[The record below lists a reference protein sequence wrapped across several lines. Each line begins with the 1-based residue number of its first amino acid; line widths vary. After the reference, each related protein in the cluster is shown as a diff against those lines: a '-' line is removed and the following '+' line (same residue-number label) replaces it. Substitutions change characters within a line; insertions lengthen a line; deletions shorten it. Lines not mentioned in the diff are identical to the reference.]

1 MKMYDGGFVHTFS
14 QWSSHLS
21 QWVSHDVPH
30 HFPNARW
37 CPSEQNREVGAFI
50 TPISRTGFC
59 YRFISTYKNKLV
71 KTTKL
76 KEHHIGKRSHQ
87 KSVPIWFPY
96 DSHMILIWFPFLL
109 HLAENLT
116 LPSGNLPSGQGF
128 TQLDSSRKSP
138 PHRWNFWGNHRETR
152 RKT

>member
-1 MKMYDGGFVHTFS
+1 MKMYDGGYFHTFS
-14 QWSSHLS
+14 HWSSHLS

-37 CPSEQNREVGAFI
+37 CPSEQNCEVGAFI

-59 YRFISTYKNKLV
+59 HRFISTQRSGKNNKL
-71 KTTKL
+71 KK
-76 KEHHIGKRSHQ
+76 KHHIGKRSHQ
-87 KSVPIWFPY
+87 KSVP
-96 DSHMILIWFPFLL
+96 IWFPFLL

-138 PHRWNFWGNHRETR
+138 PHRWNPRNQGRKRRWNFWGNHRETR
-152 RKT
+152 GKT